1 MLRLENIRKEYKVAD
16 LKVEALKG
24 ISLAFRKNEFV
35 SILGPSGC
43 GKTTTLNII
52 GGLDKYTKGDLFING
67 KSTKDFSD
75 HDWDVYRNHR
85 VGFIFQSY
93 NLIPHE
99 TILENVSLALTIAGV
114 NRAEREKKA
123 KEALDKVGLK
133 GQYNK
138 KPNQLS
144 GGQCQRVAIAR
155 ALVNEPEILLADEP
169 TGALDTKTSVQIMD
183 LIKEISRDK
192 LVIMVTHNPDLAKK
206 YSTRII
212 SLLDG
217 EVQDDTNPY
226 SFEEEMA
233 ESFSPIQNEKAKM
246 SWWTSFKL
254 SSKNLWSKKK
264 RTILVSI
271 AGSIGIIGVSSVLSI
286 STGVNDY
293 ITNMQDDML
302 SGNPIQISE
311 SSYDLSSI
319 MSLMSTAQKTDIAK
333 GVANK
338 VNVQYLID
346 QIMDTIGKQE
356 KIAISNDLSSDYV
369 KFVLDMPKEYYSDIT
384 LKHGYELDNNIYTSF
399 TKEKLGTSNYSLS
412 SILDHYQSVLANI
425 EGFDAQSS
433 SYLTSLVNSVSEMPA
448 SNEYISKQYDILDGA
463 LPQNENEILLVLDK
477 NEFASDL
484 ILAQLGFLSE
494 SEFVSIA
501 KNSKAIAQG
510 ETGVSHNND
519 ISVIDYSKITGHK
532 LYYAPND
539 SIYESTGLGNY
550 TTNRD
555 GLEQTVYY
563 PTFNYLYELSDEVIS
578 NNPKIKELRI
588 SGIVKPKNGVSYG
601 SLKSGFYYTNALA
614 SEHYEN
620 TKEEIDNNTIDNLSL
635 NAKANEKTLNFSSFV
650 DFYTKNI
657 GSISNNESM
666 HIVTYNYKFYN
677 YSKDEISEAIGYVGQ
692 SNQMASLV
700 SSMDSTGMLA
710 KAIGGKTITARYIG
724 DASSPSTINIYPN
737 SFDEKGMVTSYL
749 DKWNSEEDLTLSDN
763 SVILAADRNKVT
775 YTDNVG
781 VIISMVRTL
790 INIVTTALIAFTALS
805 LVVSCFMI
813 AIITYVS
820 VMERVKEIGVIRSLG
835 GRKKDVTHLFNAETF
850 IIGASSG
857 AIGLIVTGLLG
868 LFFNILMS
876 NLAGVSNIST
886 LYLYHIVIMM
896 ILSIGLTVL
905 SGAIPSRSAAKHDP
919 VEALRSE

>member
-1 MLRLENIRKEYKVAD
+1 M
-16 LKVEALKG
+16 
-24 ISLAFRKNEFV
+24 
-35 SILGPSGC
+35 
-43 GKTTTLNII
+43 
-52 GGLDKYTKGDLFING
+52 
-67 KSTKDFSD
+67 
-75 HDWDVYRNHR
+75 
-85 VGFIFQSY
+85 
-93 NLIPHE
+93 
-99 TILENVSLALTIAGV
+99 
-114 NRAEREKKA
+114 
-123 KEALDKVGLK
+123 
-133 GQYNK
+133 
-138 KPNQLS
+138 NQL
-144 GGQCQRVAIAR
+144 VVI
-155 ALVNEPEILLADEP
+155 I
-169 TGALDTKTSVQIMD
+169 
-183 LIKEISRDK
+183 IK
-192 LVIMVTHNPDLAKK
+192 
-206 YSTRII
+206 
-212 SLLDG
+212 
-217 EVQDDTNPY
+217 
-226 SFEEEMA
+226 
-233 ESFSPIQNEKAKM
+233 
-246 SWWTSFKL
+246 
-254 SSKNLWSKKK
+254 
-264 RTILVSI
+264 
-271 AGSIGIIGVSSVLSI
+271 
-286 STGVNDY
+286 
-293 ITNMQDDML
+293 
-302 SGNPIQISE
+302 
-311 SSYDLSSI
+311 
-319 MSLMSTAQKTDIAK
+319 
-333 GVANK
+333 
-338 VNVQYLID
+338 
-346 QIMDTIGKQE
+346 
-356 KIAISNDLSSDYV
+356 
-369 KFVLDMPKEYYSDIT
+369 
-384 LKHGYELDNNIYTSF
+384 
-399 TKEKLGTSNYSLS
+399 
-412 SILDHYQSVLANI
+412 
-425 EGFDAQSS
+425 
-433 SYLTSLVNSVSEMPA
+433 
-448 SNEYISKQYDILDGA
+448 
-463 LPQNENEILLVLDK
+463 
-477 NEFASDL
+477 
-484 ILAQLGFLSE
+484 
-494 SEFVSIA
+494 
-501 KNSKAIAQG
+501 
-510 ETGVSHNND
+510 
-519 ISVIDYSKITGHK
+519 
-532 LYYAPND
+532 
-539 SIYESTGLGNY
+539 
-550 TTNRD
+550 
-555 GLEQTVYY
+555 QTVYY

-588 SGIVKPKNGVSYG
+588 SGIVKPKDGVSYG

-614 SEHYEN
+614 SKHYEN

-635 NAKANEKTLNFSSFV
+635 YAKATEKTLNFSSFV

-749 DKWNSEEDLTLSDN
+749 DKWNSEENITLSDN

-850 IIGASSG
+850 IIGATSG

-896 ILSIGLTVL
+896 TLSIGLTVL